1 MGTFNRNLVIRRHL
15 QAGISLIEVMIAIVV
30 LSTGILALT
39 LLQVSVTRAAAE
51 AKLAVLLPAPPSIAL
66 PPGSPKALSDE
77 DAALFLKE
85 DKLTDADK
93 AKRDQIRAQVISE
106 IQSTERSYV
115 QALDALQQSFV
126 TPLKLKMADSKHFQG
141 HTRENK
147 GGTCNGMHTHGC
159 MAMDRC
165 ADGHDLCAASGCPQT
180 FPLPTSMRCARIS
193 RR

>member
-1 MGTFNRNLVIRRHL
+1 MR
-15 QAGISLIEVMIAIVV
+15 EVRF
-30 LSTGILALT
+30 ALP
-39 LLQVSVTRAAAE
+39 VPDAP
-51 AKLAVLLPAPPSIAL
+51 PAPPSIAL

-147 GGTCNGMHTHGC
+147 GGHAMGC
-159 MAMDRC
+159 A
-165 ADGHDLCAASGCPQT
+165 HASAW
-180 FPLPTSMRCARIS
+180 R
-193 RR
+193 